1 MPLISPFLNRIIHG
15 DCVEVMRTLPA
26 ESVDLIVTDP
36 PYLVKYRSRDGR
48 RVPGDNNN
56 AWLRPAFAEMCRV
69 LRPDAFAVSFYGW
82 HTADQFLT
90 AWRGV
95 GLRPV
100 AHFVWHKHYSSKRG
114 FTQAR
119 HECAY
124 LLAKGNP
131 SKPTH
136 PLPDVLP
143 WGRYT
148 GNTLHPTQKPVG
160 AILPLIEAFSRVGDV
175 VLDPFAGSGTTAAAA
190 RQLHRSFIGIELDR
204 TYWQNACQRLGCMS
218 TAPQLQAA

>member
-1 MPLISPFLNRIIHG
+1 MSIHPFLNRIIHG
-15 DCVEVMRTLPA
+15 DCVRVMQTMPA

-36 PYLVKYRSRDGR
+36 PYLVNYRSRDGR
-48 RVPGDNNN
+48 TYPNDDN
-56 AWLRPAFAEMCRV
+56 ASWVKPAFAEMFRV
-69 LRPDAFAVSFYGW
+69 LRPDAFCVSFYGW
-82 HTADQFLT
+82 PTADQFLT
-90 AWRGV
+90 AWREV

-100 AHFVWHKHYSSKRG
+100 AHFVWHKSYTSKRG

-131 SKPTH
+131 RKPLH

-148 GNTLHPTQKPVG
+148 GNTLHPTQKPVA

>member
-1 MPLISPFLNRIIHG
+1 MPIEQFLNRIIHG
-15 DCVEVMRTLPA
+15 DCVQTMRTIPA

-36 PYLVKYRSRDGR
+36 PYLVNYRSRDGR

-56 AWLRPAFAEMCRV
+56 AWLRPAFAEMHRV
-69 LRPDAFAVSFYGW
+69 LQRDSFAVSFYGW
-82 HTADQFLT
+82 TAADQFL
-90 AWRGV
+90 AAGREAGFSVV
-95 GLRPV
+95 G
-100 AHFVWHKHYSSKRG
+100 HFVFTKSYASRRG

-131 SKPTH
+131 QKPSR

-143 WGRYT
+143 WGKYT
-148 GNTLHPTQKPVG
+148 GNSLHPTQKPVA

-218 TAPQLQAA
+218 TAPQPQAA